1 MGGCERLLR
10 GATREA
16 ERAYTRG
23 MPTTTFQLATPDGPC
38 TTELVIPEGKGP
50 WPAVIVFFDAA
61 GLRPAQ
67 TQIAERIARGGYVV
81 LQPDLFH
88 RSPSIASL
96 IGGEVTLAAI
106 RKVFEKPELRAK
118 FFAEYYGPA
127 LDYGNLE
134 RTIGAVLDHV
144 ATRPDVRGGVGTTGY
159 CMGGN
164 ASVRTG
170 TIFGARIA
178 ATAAFHPGGLVT
190 DQPDSPHLRVRKLA
204 SRVYLAPAT
213 GDLPPEAE
221 AKLRAELDAG
231 NVRYEID
238 HYEAGHGYA
247 VSDSHVYDPAFAER
261 HYIALE
267 RLYGDTLRA

>member
-1 MGGCERLLR
+1 MR

-16 ERAYTRG
+16 ERAYTG
-23 MPTTTFQLATPDGPC
+23 AMPTTTFQLATPDGPC
-38 TTELVIPEGKGP
+38 TTELVIPEGAGS

-106 RKVFEKPELRAK
+106 RNVFANPASKAK
-118 FFAEYYGPA
+118 FFADYYGPA
-127 LDYGNLE
+127 LDYTNLE
-134 RTIGAVLDHV
+134 RTIGAVLDHI
-144 ATRPDVRGGVGTTGY
+144 ATRADVRGGVGTTGY

-164 ASVRTG
+164 ASVRAG

-190 DQPDSPHLRVRKLA
+190 DQPDSPHLRARTLA

-231 NVRYEID
+231 HVRYAIE

-261 HYIALE
+261 HYAALE
-267 RLYGDTLRA
+267 RLYGETLRA